1 MNSQYGT
8 AQELVSSVET
18 LLTLPDVYLRVKQVV
33 DDPDS
38 FMEDLVNAISI
49 DPGITVRLLRM
60 VKRPVQSIGK
70 SRQRTQ
76 SG

>member
-18 LLTLPDVYLRVKQVV
+18 LFTLPDVYLRVKQVI

-76 SG
+76 SN